1 MDTFPNVVPKEEP
14 ESDCDEEMCSS
25 FDTNSGKEDNEMVT
39 EFKEEFVSEELYSP
53 SGFDKIKEVSE
64 SQDD

>member
-25 FDTNSGKEDNEMVT
+25 SDTNSGKEDNEMVT
-39 EFKEEFVSEELYSP
+39 EFKEEFVSEELNSP